1 MSGPQRSRTKHL
13 AAAGITVACVAAVL
27 AGCSPAPD
35 AVQGQDGQT
44 LPEVTELRLAGNQDF
59 ARARA
64 DAVEVDAELAAEV
77 ERLSNAV
84 ARAEACGESGDDAGR
99 ELAAAL
105 DGAGLAAEDRQTME
119 SLSTATIAQANAER
133 RGDAGCN

>member
-1 MSGPQRSRTKHL
+1 MSGPRRTRTQRVAT
-13 AAAGITVACVAAVL
+13 AGITVACVVAVL

-35 AVQGQDGQT
+35 AVQGKDGQT
-44 LPEVTELRLAGNQDF
+44 LPEVTAARLAGTQDF

-64 DAVEVDAELAAEV
+64 DAVEVDAQLAAEV
-77 ERLSNAV
+77 ERLSNAM
-84 ARAEACGESGDDAGR
+84 ARAEACGESADDAGR